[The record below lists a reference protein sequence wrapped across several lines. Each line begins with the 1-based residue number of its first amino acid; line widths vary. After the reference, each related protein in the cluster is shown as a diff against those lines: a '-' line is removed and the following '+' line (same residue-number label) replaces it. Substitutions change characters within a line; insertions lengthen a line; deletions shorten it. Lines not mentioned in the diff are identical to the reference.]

1 MCVSV
6 YISLFVQFAYECQ
19 VFKCA
24 CDCVVCVCAYI
35 VHVYVGYMSEL
46 GGSKV
51 VYQNV
56 TVIITSK

>member
-1 MCVSV
+1 MSARCLSVHVIVS
-6 YISLFVQFAYECQ
+6 A
-19 VFKCA
+19 
-24 CDCVVCVCAYI
+24 CVVCVCAYI